1 MGRVSLRLRDTAG
14 PVERQPG
21 VEDEPSSPR
30 ATRQRR
36 TRWRDPKLW
45 LGVVLVLTSIV
56 VGARVLASADDTV
69 AVWQLSRD
77 IPAGSPVGSSD
88 VQVTRLH
95 FDDPAVA
102 AQYVLADPLPEAQH
116 ATRDLRAG
124 ELLALSAVT
133 SSAAPAT
140 RQLPLGVGASQMP
153 ADLRA
158 GDHVEVWAVPSSSV
172 GARTPAAPTMVLRDV
187 TVLSV
192 GSATV
197 GATAERQVLV
207 ALGPRADV
215 AAVLQQ
221 VNGASVVLVRLGG

>member
-1 MGRVSLRLRDTAG
+1 
-14 PVERQPG
+14 
-21 VEDEPSSPR
+21 
-30 ATRQRR
+30 
-36 TRWRDPKLW
+36 
-45 LGVVLVLTSIV
+45 VLVLTSIV

-77 IPAGSPVGSSD
+77 IPAGSPVSSSD
-88 VQVTRLH
+88 VQVTRVH

-102 AQYVLADPLPEAQH
+102 AQYVLADQLIGAEH

-124 ELLALSAVT
+124 ELLTLSAVT

-140 RQLPLGVGASQMP
+140 RQLPLGVGTSQAP

-158 GDHVEVWAVPSSSV
+158 GDHVEVWALPSSSV
-172 GARTPAAPTMVLRDV
+172 GARTPAAPTKVLRDV

-192 GSATV
+192 GSSTV

-207 ALGPRADV
+207 ALVPRADV
-215 AAVLQQ
+215 GAVLQQ
-221 VNGASVVLVRLGG
+221 LNGASVVLVRLGH